1 MLEPVEKLIYL
12 LWDDGD
18 PAQGDVLR
26 DRLLHDTAPRLL
38 DADARALTINVHDS
52 DAAEAPSPSP
62 TPEGEQPFVAQ
73 LSVWVDAYDRRRAA
87 VEGII
92 AELGPRF
99 AGYLVTESLYDD
111 YGTTP
116 HALPRNWP
124 DGTRSPGVLTVALI
138 HRPAGLAYDEWIHRW
153 HGTQS
158 PVSAELQPRTRYVR
172 NEVVRAVT
180 DDAPEVHGIV
190 EEGWPS
196 AAHVKDPMLFFNATS
211 PEDLQ
216 ANVRRMLE
224 SVNGCLDLTRLR
236 SVTMSEHL
244 VRTWGGTR

>member
-1 MLEPVEKLIYL
+1 MLVRVEKLIYL
-12 LWDDGD
+12 LWADGD
-18 PAQGDVLR
+18 PADGDALR
-26 DRLLHDTAPRLL
+26 DRLLHETAPRLIV
-38 DADARALTINVHDS
+38 DAGARSLTINVHDS
-52 DAAEAPSPSP
+52 DAAEAPSPAP
-62 TPEGEQPFVAQ
+62 TPAGEQPFVAQ
-73 LSVWVDAYDRRRAA
+73 VSVWVDAYDRGRATI
-87 VEGII
+87 ESTI
-92 AELGPRF
+92 AALGHRF

-116 HALPRNWP
+116 HAGPRDWP

-138 HRPAGLAYDEWIHRW
+138 HRPAGLEYGEWIQRW

-180 DDAPEVHGIV
+180 DGAPEVNGIV

-196 AAHVKDPMLFFNATS
+196 AAHVKDPMLFFNASTAD
-211 PEDLQ
+211 ELQ
-216 ANVRRMLE
+216 ANVERMLE

-244 VRTWGGTR
+244 VRSWGGT